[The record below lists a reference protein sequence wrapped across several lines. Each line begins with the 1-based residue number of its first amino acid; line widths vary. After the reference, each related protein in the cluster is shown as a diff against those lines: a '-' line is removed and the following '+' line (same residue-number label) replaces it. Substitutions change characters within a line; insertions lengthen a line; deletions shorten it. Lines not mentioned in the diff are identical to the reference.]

1 MFSKSI
7 PTWALFTGSIVMS
20 VALVTAFSVGDT
32 GARDVS
38 ASVVNDSD
46 AFIALEA
53 NGDNAYQ
60 NFVSTTSGKIS
71 VAFDGNNADAS
82 GTGINPESTYE
93 FDELINVT
101 NKASESLTVDVT
113 ISGTDSALCTVALT
127 STTGQT
133 SSDYSADPTALSL
146 AKDATGYLGLA
157 VDGTGKV
164 SGDTL
169 SCTISVTA

>member
-1 MFSKSI
+1 MFNKSI
-7 PTWALFTGSIVMS
+7 PTWALFTGSVVMS
-20 VALVTAFSVGDT
+20 IALVTAFSVGDT
-32 GARDVS
+32 GARNVS

-46 AFIALEA
+46 AFIAMEA
-53 NGDNAYQ
+53 NTNNAYK

-71 VAFDGNNADAS
+71 VAFDGTNADAS
-82 GTGINPESTYE
+82 GTGINPDSSYE
-93 FDELINVT
+93 FDALINVT
-101 NKASESLTVDVT
+101 NQATESLDIDVA
-113 ISGTDSALCTVALT
+113 ISGTDAALCTVALT
-127 STTGQT
+127 STATQVTG
-133 SSDYSADPTALSL
+133 DYAADPTALTL